1 MVVHASDSC
10 HLAGFSGRASLHPVR
25 CLPAI
30 RLKRVNRLWRQIA
43 HPFPER
49 SSRIRSSTVYAQE
62 IRDNTQTMD
71 ENQRWRQ
78 RWHSGAPPHAP
89 IAPPPHPT
97 YDLAEVVQFALAE
110 DAGELGDVTTLST
123 VPEDLQGKAT
133 FLAKADGVLAGLAV
147 ADLVFSAVDPCLS
160 VQWTGKDGDHVKS
173 GTKFGTVKGSARSI
187 LVAERIALNFMQRMS
202 GIATATAAMTDRMQ
216 GTSARILETRKT
228 APGLRLPDK
237 WAVLI
242 GGGKNH
248 RIGLFDMVMIK
259 DNHVT
264 SAGGVVPAIQHAQE
278 FVRRK
283 HKNIPIEVETRT
295 LDEVQE
301 VLQFLETDKHSLVKR
316 LMLDNMTKL
325 DPSAPG
331 GVDVSMLQE
340 AVKLVNSR
348 LDTEASGNVT
358 IDTVK
363 AIAESG
369 VTYISCGALTHSF
382 QALDISLKI
391 ALL

>member
-1 MVVHASDSC
+1 MS
-10 HLAGFSGRASLHPVR
+10 P
-25 CLPAI
+25 
-30 RLKRVNRLWRQIA
+30 
-43 HPFPER
+43 PFLR
-49 SSRIRSSTVYAQE
+49 MLT
-62 IRDNTQTMD
+62 
-71 ENQRWRQ
+71 
-78 RWHSGAPPHAP
+78 
-89 IAPPPHPT
+89 
-97 YDLAEVVQFALAE
+97 
-110 DAGELGDVTTLST
+110 ELFYICCKDR
-123 VPEDLQGKAT
+123 VPEDLEGQAT

-147 ADLVFSAVDPCLS
+147 ADLVFSTVDPCLS
-160 VQWTGKDGDHVKS
+160 VSWSGKDGDHIKS
-173 GTKFGTVKGSARSI
+173 GTKFGVVKGSARSI

-202 GIATATAAMTDRMQ
+202 GIATATAAMTDRMQASTPPSESGPLCRKPPQ

-264 SAGGVVPAIQHAQE
+264 SAGGVVPAIQHAQD

-295 LDEVQE
+295 LEEVKE
-301 VLQFLETDKHSLVKR
+301 VLQFLESDKHSLVKR

-325 DPSAPG
+325 DSSAPG
-331 GVDVSMLQE
+331 GVDVSMLKE
-340 AVKLVNSR
+340 AVKLVNGR
-348 LDTEASGNVT
+348 VDTEASGNVT

-363 AIAESG
+363 AIAQTG

-391 ALL
+391 AILD

>member
-1 MVVHASDSC
+1 MVACTSYCYCLVQVGKLSSLCVVPPSEAKQSIYRPC
-10 HLAGFSGRASLHPVR
+10 RQTAGSVANRLSRVR
-25 CLPAI
+25 CKCLSTQEAP
-30 RLKRVNRLWRQIA
+30 
-43 HPFPER
+43 
-49 SSRIRSSTVYAQE
+49 SRAP
-62 IRDNTQTMD
+62 TMD

-78 RWHSGAPPHAP
+78 RWHRGSPPHAP
-89 IAPPPHPT
+89 VAPPPHPT

-133 FLAKADGVLAGLAV
+133 FLAKADGVIAGLAV
-147 ADLVFSAVDPCLS
+147 ADLVFSTVDPCLS

-173 GTKFGTVKGSARSI
+173 GTTFGTVKGSARSI
-187 LVAERIALNFMQRMS
+187 LVAERLALNFMQRMS
-202 GIATATAAMTDRMQ
+202 GIATATAAMTDRIQ

-242 GGGKNH
+242 GGGTNH

-264 SAGGVVPAIQHAQE
+264 SAGGVVPAIQHAQD

-283 HKNIPIEVETRT
+283 HKHIPIEVETRT
-295 LDEVQE
+295 LDEVRQ

-331 GVDVSMLQE
+331 GVDVSMLKE
-340 AVKLVNSR
+340 AVKLVNGKV
-348 LDTEASGNVT
+348 DTEASGNVT
-358 IDTVK
+358 IDTVRS
-363 AIAESG
+363 IAESG

-391 ALL
+391 AIL

>member
-1 MVVHASDSC
+1 
-10 HLAGFSGRASLHPVR
+10 
-25 CLPAI
+25 
-30 RLKRVNRLWRQIA
+30 
-43 HPFPER
+43 
-49 SSRIRSSTVYAQE
+49 
-62 IRDNTQTMD
+62 MD
-71 ENQRWRQ
+71 ENQMWRQ
-78 RWHSGAPPHAP
+78 RWSNGSPPHAP
-89 IAPPPHPT
+89 FAPPPHPT

-123 VPEDLQGKAT
+123 VPEDLEGQAT

-147 ADLVFSAVDPCLS
+147 ADLVFSTVDPCLS
-160 VQWTGKDGDHVKS
+160 VSWSGKDGDHIKS
-173 GTKFGTVKGSARSI
+173 GTKFGVVKGSARSI

-264 SAGGVVPAIQHAQE
+264 SAGGVVPAIQHAQD

-295 LDEVQE
+295 LEEVKE
-301 VLQFLETDKHSLVKR
+301 VLQFLESDKHSLVKR

-325 DPSAPG
+325 DSSAPG
-331 GVDVSMLQE
+331 GVDVSMLKE
-340 AVKLVNSR
+340 AVKLVNGR
-348 LDTEASGNVT
+348 VDTEASGNVT

-363 AIAESG
+363 AIAQTG

-391 ALL
+391 AILD